1 MNKIYC
7 RTSTQDQIQDRQL
20 FILKE
25 KGYDESNSIIYEEQV
40 SGKSTKNRT
49 ELRRLLNELSKGD
62 VVVCSEISRLAR
74 STIDLWEIANEI
86 IKKDC
91 SLICIK
97 ENFDLS
103 TAMGRF
109 TFNIFG
115 SIAQL
120 ERETISERTKD
131 GLAAKKRNGVR
142 LGRPNV
148 ISNDIIEEAINTY
161 INTNLSYKKVGEMY
175 GISGV
180 TVFNEVKKLNKGNDH
195 E

>member
-1 MNKIYC
+1 MTNRLYC
-7 RTSTQDQIQDRQL
+7 RTSTLDQFQDRQL

-25 KGYDESNSIIYEEQV
+25 KGYDESNSIIYEEKV
-40 SGKSTKNRT
+40 SGKSTKNRN
-49 ELRRLLNELSKGD
+49 ELRRLLNDLDKGD
-62 VVVCSEISRLAR
+62 IVVCSEISRLAR

-86 IKKDC
+86 LKKDC
-91 SLICIK
+91 TLICIK

-131 GLAAKKRNGVR
+131 GLAAKKKSGIR
-142 LGRPNV
+142 LGRPTV
-148 ISNDIIEEAINTY
+148 IDKETIDNAVKTY
-161 INTNLSYKKVGEMY
+161 INNKISYEKVGKLF

-180 TVFNEVKKLNKGNDH
+180 TVYNEVKKYKNKG